1 MTYESNPI
9 LDFANNYEF
18 PEYSDQD
25 GFHKVV
31 AFGDE
36 SHKCPIYV
44 KQVPP
49 CTAGCPAGEDIRG
62 YHNLLT
68 GGLGLQ
74 GVGQELLL
82 PLDQI

>member
-1 MTYESNPI
+1 MSFDSNPI

-49 CTAGCPAGEDIRG
+49 CTQAA
-62 YHNLLT
+62 
-68 GGLGLQ
+68 LQ
-74 GVGQELLL
+74 VKTSAAFT
-82 PLDQI
+82 IC